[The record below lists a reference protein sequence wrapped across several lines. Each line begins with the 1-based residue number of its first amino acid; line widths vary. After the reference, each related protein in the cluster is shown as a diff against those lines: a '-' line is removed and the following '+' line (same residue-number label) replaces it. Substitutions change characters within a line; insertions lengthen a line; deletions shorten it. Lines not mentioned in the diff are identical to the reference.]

1 MSVLI
6 TGAAHRIGRAMALKF
21 HEAGYDLLLHCNQSA
36 EAADALAADL
46 NYQRKNS
53 AYVVIVDLTETD
65 KLATFAET
73 CLNYADSLAA
83 LINNAAVF
91 YPTPFREVTPKQ
103 FDDLLNINLRAPYF
117 LAKALSENLNG
128 GSIINILDIYS
139 EKALN
144 GFSAYSISKAGLAMM
159 TRALA
164 QELAPKIRVNGIS
177 PGAIMWP
184 EGSPFT
190 VESANKVLAE
200 IPIGGLGDPADIANA
215 ALFLVDQAHYI
226 TGEILL
232 VDGGSSIL

>member
-1 MSVLI
+1 M
-6 TGAAHRIGRAMALKF
+6 
-21 HEAGYDLLLHCNQSA
+21 
-36 EAADALAADL
+36 
-46 NYQRKNS
+46 
-53 AYVVIVDLTETD
+53 
-65 KLATFAET
+65 
-73 CLNYADSLAA
+73 
-83 LINNAAVF
+83 
-91 YPTPFREVTPKQ
+91 TPKQ

-117 LAKALSENLNG
+117 LAKALSANLSG

-190 VESANKVLAE
+190 DDSANSVLAE